1 MVLFNCTSHV
11 WVAVMVGCYIIH
23 MMSLEIISNGSRG
36 FTSSPASM
44 KIFFSFLIKGH
55 KQTKD
60 QEFEIKLVEE
70 NICISFLCRDEGEIE
85 R

>member
-1 MVLFNCTSHV
+1 MCLGAVLCC
-11 WVAVMVGCYIIH
+11 AVVR
-23 MMSLEIISNGSRG
+23 LEIISLVLSFSSQG
-36 FTSSPASM
+36 FASSPASM

-70 NICISFLCRDEGEIE
+70 NICISFLGSARDEEGEIE

>member
-1 MVLFNCTSHV
+1 
-11 WVAVMVGCYIIH
+11 
-23 MMSLEIISNGSRG
+23 
-36 FTSSPASM
+36 M

-55 KQTKD
+55 KHTKD

-70 NICISFLCRDEGEIE
+70 NICISFLRPGEEGEIE

>member
-1 MVLFNCTSHV
+1 MVN
-11 WVAVMVGCYIIH
+11 
-23 MMSLEIISNGSRG
+23 LEIISCVGFSSQG

-70 NICISFLCRDEGEIE
+70 NICISFLSRDEGEIE